1 MKPQTK
7 HVFSYNIYLIGFM
20 GSGKSTISDY
30 LTAHYGM
37 EKIEMDQ
44 RIAQNE
50 GMSIS
55 EIFETH
61 GEEYFRNLETEL
73 LRGLQDKK
81 NVVVSC
87 GGGTPMRE
95 CNVTQ
100 MKKNGKVVLLTAS
113 PETIY
118 ERVKDSNDRP
128 LLEGRKNTAF
138 ISELMEQRRPRYEA
152 AADLII
158 QTDGKTCAAICEE
171 LAGRLM
177 EWESGDTA
185 CKDHADRKAADT
197 NAAFTNETPG
207 NETIGNETIGNV
219 TVRNVVIG
227 AGIPKICVPVM
238 GVTEDEI
245 LKEAKQLR
253 QFPADL
259 AEWRADW
266 YAYGNDAGKVLTV
279 VRRLREILGETPLLF
294 TFRTK
299 KEGGNADIRL
309 ENYLELNEAVAQS
322 GFVDLLDV
330 ELFSG
335 EAAVSRLV
343 QTTHACGVKVIASS
357 HDFEKTP
364 EKEEII
370 RRLCAMQRLD
380 ADILK
385 IAVMPRCR
393 ADVFVLLTA
402 TEEMCTNYADRPV
415 VTMSMGSDGVVS
427 RLCGELSGSAIT
439 FGAAGK
445 ASAPGQMRVE
455 TLAQILRE
463 IHDSMGS
470 R

>member
-30 LTAHYGM
+30 LTGHYGM

-55 EIFETH
+55 KIFETH

-138 ISELMEQRRPRYEA
+138 ISELMQQRRPRYEA

-177 EWESGDTA
+177 EWESGDIA
-185 CKDHADRKAADT
+185 CKDHADR
-197 NAAFTNETPG
+197 
-207 NETIGNETIGNV
+207 NV

-227 AGIPKICVPVM
+227 SGIPKICVPVM

-309 ENYLELNEAVAQS
+309 ENYLKLNEAVAQS

-343 QTTHACGVKVIASS
+343 QTAHACGVKVIASS

-402 TEEMCTNYADRPV
+402 TEEMYTNYADRPV

>member
-7 HVFSYNIYLIGFM
+7 RVFSYNIYLIGFM

-30 LTAHYGM
+30 LTGHYGM

-138 ISELMEQRRPRYEA
+138 ISELMQQRRPRYEA

-171 LAGRLM
+171 LIRRLM
-177 EWESGDTA
+177 EWESGDAA
-185 CKDHADRKAADT
+185 CEDHADR
-197 NAAFTNETPG
+197 
-207 NETIGNETIGNV
+207 NV

-279 VRRLREILGETPLLF
+279 VRRLREVLGETPLLF

-322 GFVDLLDV
+322 GLADLLDV

-343 QTTHACGVKVIASS
+343 QTAHACGVKVIASS

>member
-1 MKPQTK
+1 MKPQAK

-20 GSGKSTISDY
+20 GSGKSSISDY
-30 LTAHYGM
+30 LTGHYGM

-73 LRGLQDKK
+73 LCGLQDKK
-81 NVVVSC
+81 NVVISC

-95 CNVTQ
+95 CNVDQ

-138 ISELMEQRRPRYEA
+138 ISELMQQRRPRYEA

-158 QTDGKTCAAICEE
+158 QTDGKTCAAICDE
-171 LAGRLM
+171 LICRLM
-177 EWESGDTA
+177 EWESGDTV
-185 CKDHADRKAADT
+185 CKYQSDR
-197 NAAFTNETPG
+197 
-207 NETIGNETIGNV
+207 NV

-245 LKEAKQLR
+245 LKEAKQLQ
-253 QFPADL
+253 QFPVDL

-279 VRRLREILGETPLLF
+279 LQKLREILGETPLLF

-299 KEGGNADIRL
+299 KEGGNAEIGLDH
-309 ENYLELNEAVAQS
+309 YLELKEAVAQS

-330 ELFSG
+330 ELVSG

-343 QTTHACGVKVIASS
+343 RTAHACGVKVIASS

-370 RRLCAMQRLD
+370 RRLCTMQQLD

-393 ADVFVLLTA
+393 ADVFTLLTA
-402 TEEMCTNYADRPV
+402 TEEMYTNYADRPV

-455 TLAQILRE
+455 KLAQILRE
-463 IHDSMGS
+463 IHDSMWS